1 MTNINTKW
9 SRTFR
14 YWLLTF
20 IVIFL
25 VIFLWYT
32 RAMIAPLI
40 IAALI
45 AYVMNPAVALSMRYT
60 RLSRPL
66 TIAII
71 LILGLSILI
80 GVPALI
86 IPTLL
91 SELQL
96 LTVDLQKTSL
106 QILNVLSQPVKI
118 LNWEIQISHLLS
130 DPTQWISEGTQ
141 MITENALYLIE
152 STSRNLLWFLVILI
166 STYYLLRDWDHLRDW
181 LLSLPPKQQQADA
194 RRVYSEIRQ
203 VWQGYLWGNLTL
215 MTIVGVT
222 FTLAWFAL
230 GVPGALIL
238 GVIAGILT
246 IIPDLGPAIA
256 AGLAIIVALIEGS
269 TYLPVSNFWFAL
281 MVTGA
286 YLGLINIKNIWI
298 RPRIFGRSVHMHDG
312 IVFVAIIVAVVIWGI
327 LGALIIVPTL
337 ASMGVLGK
345 YIYSRLIGEE
355 PWPAEQPVPV
365 VDEPPAEV
373 VLVETRDS
381 PPVDH

>member
-45 AYVMNPAVALSMRYT
+45 AYVMNPAVAFSMRYT

-106 QILNVLSQPVKI
+106 QILNALSQPVKI

-141 MITENALYLIE
+141 MITENAFYLIE

-365 VDEPPAEV
+365 VDEPPVEV
-373 VLVETRDS
+373 VLVETRDT